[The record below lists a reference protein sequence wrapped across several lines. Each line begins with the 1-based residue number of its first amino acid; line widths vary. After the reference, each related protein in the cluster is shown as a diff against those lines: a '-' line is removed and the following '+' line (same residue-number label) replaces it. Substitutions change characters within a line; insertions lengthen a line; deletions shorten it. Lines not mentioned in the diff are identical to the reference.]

1 MSNHNDPGVKK
12 ITVQNWMKPDEASI
26 IWRQM
31 TAVAKTD
38 AQWAEFFLEPT
49 LCPEV
54 PVEIAKLLEV
64 ARAAMMQAW
73 FYYPLATLGMEQCYR
88 LMETG
93 VRLRCEAAGIATK
106 VNAKNGKE
114 FSTTF
119 KQNIEALKS
128 NNIISQ
134 AHELRWEAI
143 RDLRNDAS
151 HPERRSIFDPGQA
164 QGTLLLLVEC
174 LNEMFATNQERITHT

>member
-1 MSNHNDPGVKK
+1 ME
-12 ITVQNWMKPDEASI
+12 PDDAAV

-31 TAVAKTD
+31 TSVARTD

-49 LCPEV
+49 LRPEV

-88 LMETG
+88 LLETG

-106 VNAKNGKE
+106 VTAKNGRA
-114 FSTTF
+114 FNTTF
-119 KQNIEALKS
+119 KKNIEALKS
-128 NNIISQ
+128 RNIISQ
-134 AHELRWEAI
+134 LHEPRWEAI
-143 RDLRNDAS
+143 RNLRNDSS
-151 HPERRSIFDPGQA
+151 HPGRRSIFDPGQA
-164 QGTLLLLVEC
+164 QGALLLLVEC
-174 LNEMFATNQERITHT
+174 LNEMFSTGP